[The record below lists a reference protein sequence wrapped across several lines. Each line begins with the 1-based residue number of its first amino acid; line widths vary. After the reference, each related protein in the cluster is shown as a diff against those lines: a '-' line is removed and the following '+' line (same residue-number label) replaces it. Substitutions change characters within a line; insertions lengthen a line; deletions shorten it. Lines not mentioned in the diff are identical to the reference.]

1 MGEGAGQKSVKS
13 CWHNMWTFPNNKRI
27 CSVLCKYV
35 GCNNVKAIAP
45 EQPKLS
51 ESESSEE
58 STSSSTTSSPSSDS
72 DDQLSPTVDE
82 YFWLQFKHC
91 VYRIKVAISS
101 FMVVDAPFV
110 YFDCIKPFCKNI
122 YSKVEDWWL
131 IRPVRFQTLKFDENE
146 WFYVTLEKWW
156 MNKIN

>member
-1 MGEGAGQKSVKS
+1 LGVALGRFFCAAEGVHGASDFESK
-13 CWHNMWTFPNNKRI
+13 CI
-27 CSVLCKYV
+27 

-82 YFWLQFKHC
+82 YF
-91 VYRIKVAISS
+91 
-101 FMVVDAPFV
+101 
-110 YFDCIKPFCKNI
+110 
-122 YSKVEDWWL
+122 
-131 IRPVRFQTLKFDENE
+131 
-146 WFYVTLEKWW
+146 
-156 MNKIN
+156 